1 MARGYLY
8 EIAKNPECLFCM
20 DADEA
25 TLRYATN
32 EFECSEDLNPEE
44 PQKDLLEFLE
54 QLGAKIS
61 VDEEGRKQFQISEQV
76 KQRYFHDR
84 FHAMKQM
91 VEQMTLETF
100 SCDGISKLQELLEE
114 SYDNAVYLGDYENN
128 KFLSFDQFIREAETN
143 ISYYIGSV
151 ILMH

>member
-1 MARGYLY
+1 M
-8 EIAKNPECLFCM
+8 
-20 DADEA
+20 
-25 TLRYATN
+25 
-32 EFECSEDLNPEE
+32 
-44 PQKDLLEFLE
+44 
-54 QLGAKIS
+54 
-61 VDEEGRKQFQISEQV
+61 